1 MKMKKYLIQEY
12 YEDIG
17 PAIAIVD
24 IESIHLWEQDE
35 FEAACATYWKEG
47 YWAWVIRNVR
57 PIEQYLEVPAKRKLY
72 WIEIEDE
79 ENWLAPVSHYH

>member
-1 MKMKKYLIQEY
+1 
-12 YEDIG
+12 
-17 PAIAIVD
+17 
-24 IESIHLWEQDE
+24 
-35 FEAACATYWKEG
+35 
-47 YWAWVIRNVR
+47 VIRNVR